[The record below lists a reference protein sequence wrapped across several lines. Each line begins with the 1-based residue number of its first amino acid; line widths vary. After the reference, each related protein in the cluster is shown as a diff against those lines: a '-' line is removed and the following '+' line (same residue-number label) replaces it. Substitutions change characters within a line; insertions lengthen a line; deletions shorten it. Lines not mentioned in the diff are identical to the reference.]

1 MKAVL
6 TMFALIFLLAFMTR
20 AHAADP
26 ADVARACRVI
36 NQHSKQMT
44 CEMRYSEGNN
54 GIMVIRQKVAKLD
67 DQEFLRMKKMKTAL
81 YATGGGIFELHR
93 PNGTMFSCIG
103 IDACETKSVSASV
116 SNSGQVIVADG
127 AK

>member
-6 TMFALIFLLAFMTR
+6 TMFGLILFLAFISR

-44 CEMRYSEGNN
+44 CEMRYSEGAN

-67 DQEFLRMKKMKTAL
+67 DQEVLRMKKMKIAL
-81 YATGGGIFELHR
+81 YATGGGFFEFHR
-93 PNGTMFSCIG
+93 QNGTMFSCVG
-103 IDACETKSVSASV
+103 VDACENKPTSQSI
-116 SNSGQVIVADG
+116 SNSGQVIVAEG